1 MTPNTAL
8 QLTGIDGCQV
18 TLMPALIAARDAA
31 VKAANEITCITDIAG
46 RGIALERL
54 RELKGLA
61 GSAET
66 DRRKVK
72 APVLALSKTIDALA
86 DSFTL
91 PISEAGKRLE
101 ELIVVFDRGQRAVAH
116 EAEAARIAEVQRLQ
130 AERDRLTAEARQKD
144 ARLEAAMHKVEVAVT
159 VAEGLAAIR
168 ASLAAEADAEEARQA
183 AKDATLGLLAA
194 QTAPTLPPPTT
205 SGLRREWDFECVD
218 VAALYRARPEWVILT
233 PNRAAILQAI
243 RQGLRDCPG
252 LNITEKYSVRVRRA
266 PAEESIFPISV
277 KRL

>member
-18 TLMPALIAARDAA
+18 SLMPALIAARDAA
-31 VKAANEITCITDIAG
+31 VKAANEITCIADVAG

-61 GSAET
+61 GSAEA
-66 DRRKVK
+66 DRRNVK
-72 APVLALSKTIDALA
+72 APVLALSKRIDALA

-101 ELIVVFDRGQRAVAH
+101 ELIVVFDRAQTALVY

-130 AERDRLTAEARQKD
+130 VERDRLTAEARQK
-144 ARLEAAMHKVEVAVT
+144 AAQLEAAMDKIEVTPTA
-159 VAEGLAAIR
+159 AEGLAGIR
-168 ASLAAEADAEEARQA
+168 ATLAAEADAEEARQA
-183 AKDATLGLLAA
+183 ANDATLALLAA
-194 QTAPTLPPPTT
+194 QTAPMSPPAMT

-243 RQGLRDCPG
+243 RRGLRDCPG
-252 LNITEKYSVRVRRA
+252 LNISEKYTVRVRRA
-266 PAEESIFPISV
+266 PAEEHILPINL

>member
-1 MTPNTAL
+1 
-8 QLTGIDGCQV
+8 
-18 TLMPALIAARDAA
+18 MPALIAARDAA
-31 VKAANEITCITDIAG
+31 VKAANEITCIADVAG

-61 GSAET
+61 GSAEA

-91 PISEAGKRLE
+91 PITDAGKRLE
-101 ELIVVFDRGQRAVAH
+101 ELIVVFDRAQRAIAY
-116 EAEAARIAEVQRLQ
+116 EAEVARIAEVQRVQ
-130 AERDRLTAEARQKD
+130 AERDRLTAEARQKE
-144 ARLEAAMHKVEVAVT
+144 AQLEAATHKVEVAVT
-159 VAEGLAAIR
+159 AAEALAAIR
-168 ASLAAEADAEEARQA
+168 ATLAAEADAEEARQA
-183 AKDATLGLLAA
+183 AKDATLGLLTA
-194 QTAPTLPPPTT
+194 QTAPMPPPPMTN
-205 SGLRREWDFECVD
+205 GLRREWDFECVD

-252 LNITEKYSVRVRRA
+252 LNISEKYSIRVRQA
-266 PAEESIFPISV
+266 PAEERIFPIAL